1 MLVLA
6 LTSLGACGGGG
17 ESEDAKIGETVRSYL
32 AAVADR
38 DGKRAC
44 GFLTRKAQLRTFR
57 RRRAHAGSDHPAEAC
72 ASVVADFA
80 GLYGPGRLRRVTVS
94 RITVTGDR
102 ARARA
107 DDLPVRLAKV
117 EGDWKIA
124 ISGLAQDV
132 ADTQPPA
139 RS

>member
-1 MLVLA
+1 MLA
-6 LTSLGACGGGG
+6 LASLAACGGGG
-17 ESEDAKIGETVRSYL
+17 ESDDAKIGEVVRSYL

-44 GFLTRKAQLRTFR
+44 ALLTREAQLRTFR

-72 ASVVADFA
+72 ASVVASFG

-124 ISGLAQDV
+124 VSGLAQDV
-132 ADTQPPA
+132 GDTPPPG